1 MIKYLL
7 LIILPFSLYASKI
20 LSYNVYERDD
30 RVDIMMT
37 FDTPYNGVIK
47 QGKSDSSIIIKL
59 EDATIESEKLNSITS
74 NYITSLSITPTD
86 SYTRIVA
93 VVTPSTIL
101 SASKTS
107 DAYGLR
113 LRFASKA
120 SFEKNEMDKP
130 ANLLAQ
136 SAPLPTKQDE
146 GISQSYYIVVGVLI
160 AGIILLFF
168 IKKRIAT
175 TQNLKQKNSW
185 LFNGNQQEAPQAT
198 ASQSPLAKMSGNEIS
213 IKFQKPINSENSV
226 VLLEFG
232 EQSYLVLIG
241 KSNIL
246 LDKFTDNKPVTQD
259 DFNTILQNR
268 NKELNDF
275 LNMGEQTKKEPLQ
288 AYKERAASMLYEA

>member
-30 RVDIMMT
+30 RVDVMMT
-37 FDTPYNGVIK
+37 FDTPYSGVIK

-59 EDATIESEKLNSITS
+59 EDATIESEKLKSITS
-74 NYITSLSITPTD
+74 NYVTSLSITPTD
-86 SYTRIVA
+86 NYTKIVA

-120 SFEKNEMDKP
+120 SFERNEMD
-130 ANLLAQ
+130 NQSGLLSQ
-136 SAPLPTKQDE
+136 SNPLPTKKDE
-146 GISQSYYIVVGVLI
+146 GISQSYYIVISVLI
-160 AGIILLFF
+160 VGIILLFF

-175 TQNLKQKNSW
+175 THTLRQNSSW
-185 LFNGNQQEAPQAT
+185 LFNGNIQEKAQDTTQPP
-198 ASQSPLAKMSGNEIS
+198 SVKLSSNEIS

-226 VLLEFG
+226 VMLEFG

-246 LDKFTDNKPVTQD
+246 LDKFTDNKPITED
-259 DFNTILQNR
+259 DFNTILQSR

-275 LNMGEQTKKEPLQ
+275 LNMSEQTKEPIQ
-288 AYKERAASMLYEA
+288 SYKERAASMLYEA

>member
-1 MIKYLL
+1 MIKYIL

-30 RVDIMMT
+30 RVDVMMT

-47 QGKSDSSIIIKL
+47 QGKNDSSIIIKL
-59 EDATIESEKLNSITS
+59 EDASIESEKLNSITS

-86 SYTRIVA
+86 NYTRIVA
-93 VVTPSTIL
+93 IVTPTTIL

-107 DAYGLR
+107 DSYGLR

-130 ANLLAQ
+130 SNLLAQ
-136 SAPLPTKQDE
+136 SNPLPTKKDE
-146 GISQSYYIVVGVLI
+146 GISQSYYIVIGVLI

-175 TQNLKQKNSW
+175 TQNPGQKNSW
-185 LFNGNQQEAPQAT
+185 LFNGNTQEATQAT
-198 ASQSPLAKMSGNEIS
+198 TPQSPLAKMNTNEIS
-213 IKFQKPINSENSV
+213 IKFQKSINSENSV
-226 VLLEFG
+226 ILLEFG

-275 LNMGEQTKKEPLQ
+275 LNMSEQTKEPIQ

>member
-1 MIKYLL
+1 MIKFLL
-7 LIILPFSLYASKI
+7 LAILPFSLYASKI
-20 LSYNVYERDD
+20 LSYNIYERED
-30 RVDIMMT
+30 RVDVMIT
-37 FDTPYNGVIK
+37 FDTPYSGVIK

-59 EDATIESEKLNSITS
+59 EDATIESEKLNSVTS

-86 SYTRIVA
+86 NNTRIVA

-130 ANLLAQ
+130 VAQ
-136 SAPLPTKQDE
+136 LGSLPTKKDE
-146 GISQSYYIVVGVLI
+146 GVSQSYYIVITVLI

-175 TQNLKQKNSW
+175 KQGLELNSSW
-185 LFNGNQQEAPQAT
+185 LFNNNPQKTAKTQYQAPDIK
-198 ASQSPLAKMSGNEIS
+198 LNNNEIS
-213 IKFQKPINSENSV
+213 IKFQKPINGENSV

-246 LDKFTDNKPVTQD
+246 LDKFTDNKPITED
-259 DFNTILQNR
+259 DFNTVLQNR

-275 LNMGEQTKKEPLQ
+275 LNMSEQKKEPIQ